1 MDPAQAVGLPW
12 LFPIVFLQLF
22 SLSIQKNYNN
32 RLQITDYRDTNTKPQ
47 KPWNKSMIT
56 SKWSNDCWSNPNPK
70 FQYPF
75 FSFFHTAFSI
85 YIWYVLY
92 MIDLKGSLPFFE
104 RDLIVVWGCRTCT
117 EIITRRST
125 TCSRWCWSETRPWER
140 PSCWLVLPGTSS
152 VRILRPLLVSSSRRR
167 HSSSITRPSR
177 RRYGTLL
184 AKRGVS
190 MPCLF
195 FFLIKICIYGYVEII
210 LLISIDIFF
219 FVVLALSY
227 KLGIENW
234 IGLDQMC
241 LVMDQ
246 VRCSKA

>member
-12 LFPIVFLQLF
+12 LFPILFLQLF

-32 RLQITDYRDTNTKPQ
+32 RLQITETQTQSHK

-195 FFLIKICIYGYVEII
+195 FFFFLIKICIYGYVEII

>member
-12 LFPIVFLQLF
+12 LFPILFLQLF

-195 FFLIKICIYGYVEII
+195 FFFFNQNLYIRLCWNHFIDLHRHI
-210 LLISIDIFF
+210 LFCSTCTKLQTRNWELNRTGSN
-219 FVVLALSY
+219 VPGNGSSALF
-227 KLGIENW
+227 
-234 IGLDQMC
+234 
-241 LVMDQ
+241 
-246 VRCSKA
+246 